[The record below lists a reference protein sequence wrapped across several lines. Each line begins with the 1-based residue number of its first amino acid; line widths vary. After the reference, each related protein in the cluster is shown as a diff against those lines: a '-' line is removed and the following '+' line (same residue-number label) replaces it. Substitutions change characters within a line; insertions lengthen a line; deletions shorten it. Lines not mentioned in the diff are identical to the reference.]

1 MKKTWYIIQAFRHM
15 LHYTIS
21 MRTSQ
26 NETNKLNYGNFFSCN
41 FWLLY
46 AAKRKK
52 SSKIGLRLFIT
63 IEQFFFFCHCLCVW
77 WISFNF
83 ITLASNTPSWIF
95 FYREKP
101 TLYNLRFKRYF
112 RRFQKVEL
120 NSFIFVLFSFWFCL
134 LIIIETSYHS
144 LFSCALHN
152 FT

>member
-1 MKKTWYIIQAFRHM
+1 M

-26 NETNKLNYGNFFSCN
+26 NETNKLNYGNFFHVT
-41 FWLLY
+41 FDFFMQQREKKV
-46 AAKRKK
+46 AKLDCV
-52 SSKIGLRLFIT
+52 SSST

-144 LFSCALHN
+144 LFSCAFHN